1 MVESLI
7 VQQQP
12 EGAADEQQQSGFR
25 AALRHPDYSR
35 LWFGQL
41 VSNIGTAVSALA
53 LLFYAYDLTGSAM
66 AMAVLAM
73 FEVLPVVVFAGFI
86 GVYVDRWN
94 RKRIMIAS
102 DIVRAAAIILIPLT
116 VYFPSFTPPIY
127 WVYLLTFIH
136 ATANAWFFP
145 ARSASIPNLV
155 GGDELVA
162 ANSLSQM
169 TFQVVQL
176 VVPPLGG
183 VLIALLA
190 PNYFLAF
197 AITSMTFILSAIV
210 LRGISTDLR
219 PRSMYVE
226 YESLREQIVQGGR
239 YVIGNAVLSFLF
251 VFAVLL
257 AGSSGILNA
266 LLMPYF
272 EGALGFGPAQIGLI
286 LSAGAATGA
295 AAAVYLSRKSKIE
308 KPLYLIAFA
317 GLLAGVGVF
326 ALVIAY
332 DFLSVLLAWAM
343 IGAVDVILNIPL
355 SVLMQ
360 ALVEDRF
367 RGRVFSLLN
376 VVFTAV
382 QVIGM
387 GIGGVWAEAV
397 GSTGPP
403 FIGASVVL
411 VFVSLLGFAAIAK
424 LELHSRLAKKDNQS
438 VESTTELPLEVSV

>member
-7 VQQQP
+7 DQQP
-12 EGAADEQQQSGFR
+12 EGAADELRPSGFG

-35 LWFGQL
+35 LWLGQL
-41 VSNIGTAVSALA
+41 VSNIGTAISALA
-53 LLFYAYDLTGSAM
+53 LLFYAYDLTGSTM

-73 FEVLPVVVFAGFI
+73 VEVLPVVVFAGFI

-102 DIVRAAAIILIPLT
+102 DIIRAAAIILIPVT
-116 VYFPSFTPPIY
+116 IHFPSFIPPIY
-127 WVYLLTFIH
+127 WVYLLTLIH

-155 GGDELVA
+155 EGDELVA
-162 ANSLSQM
+162 ASSLSQM

-183 VLIALLA
+183 ILIALLA
-190 PNYFLAF
+190 PDYFLAF
-197 AITSMTFILSAIV
+197 AITSMTFILSAIA
-210 LRGISTDLR
+210 LRGISTDLS
-219 PRSMYVE
+219 PRRKYVE
-226 YESLREQIVQGGR
+226 HESLRDQIVQGGR

-272 EGALGFGPAQIGLI
+272 EGALGLGPAQIGLI

-295 AAAVYLSRKSKIE
+295 TAAVYLSRKSKIE
-308 KPLYLIAFA
+308 RPLYLIAFA
-317 GLLAGVGVF
+317 GLLAGIGVF
-326 ALVIAY
+326 ALVIAF

-360 ALVEDRF
+360 TLVEDRF
-367 RGRVFSLLN
+367 RGRVFSLFN

-382 QVIGM
+382 QVMGM
-387 GIGGVWAEAV
+387 AIGGVWAETA

-411 VFVSLLGFAAIAK
+411 VVVSLLGFAAIAK
-424 LELHSRLAKKDNQS
+424 LKLHSRLADGNNHS
-438 VESTTELPLEVSV
+438 LEAPSELLLEVSA

>member
-7 VQQQP
+7 DQP
-12 EGAADEQQQSGFR
+12 QSEGAADEPQQSGFR
-25 AALRHPDYSR
+25 AVLRHPDYSR
-35 LWFGQL
+35 LWLGQL

-53 LLFYAYDLTGSAM
+53 LLFYAYELTGSAM

-73 FEVLPVVVFAGFI
+73 FEVVPVVVFAGFI

-94 RKRIMIAS
+94 RKRIMITS

-116 VYFPSFTPPIY
+116 IYFPSFVPPIY

-176 VVPPLGG
+176 AVPPLGG

-190 PNYFLAF
+190 PNYFFAF
-197 AITSMTFILSAIV
+197 SITSTTFILSAIA

-219 PRSMYVE
+219 PRRELVE
-226 YESLREQIVQGGR
+226 HESLREQIIQGGR
-239 YVIGNAVLSFLF
+239 YVIGNAILSFLF

-272 EGALGFGPAQIGLI
+272 EGALSLGPAQIGLI

-295 AAAVYLSRKSKIE
+295 SAAVYLSRKSKIE
-308 KPLYLIAFA
+308 KPLYLIALA
-317 GLLAGVGVF
+317 GLLAGIGVF
-326 ALVIAY
+326 GLVIAY

-360 ALVEDRF
+360 ELVEDRF

-382 QVIGM
+382 QVVGM
-387 GIGGVWAEAV
+387 AIGGVWAEAA

-403 FIGASVVL
+403 FVGASLVL
-411 VFVSLLGFAAIAK
+411 VLVSLLGFAAIARLK
-424 LELHSRLAKKDNQS
+424 LHSRLVVSDNQS
-438 VESTTELPLEVSV
+438 VMVASELPIEVSA